1 MALLL
6 LRQGSVNVLF
16 CFFLPVFV
24 VYCMGDVFKNIK
36 VYKGGTKF

>member
-1 MALLL
+1 MALPL
-6 LRQGSVNVLF
+6 LRHGSAKVLF